1 MDLVGDED
9 GNIIG
14 SMEPEKDM
22 GLVSEDIERLTQR
35 NLPVSARNLIMMQ
48 KENQAL
54 RDRIK
59 EVRIILNKQVNDLQD
74 DLKMTKASN
83 ENELTRMK
91 IQYGKDLQVLEN
103 DYKSSSAL
111 VRQQVRQETEEEMET
126 LKKEQ
131 QREMEILKIEFEDQH
146 KSLVSQLEEAEKDKD
161 AYYHELQKLK
171 GHSNNMYEGG
181 FGTFTLAFENPFYQ
195 RLLAKQAEL

>member
-1 MDLVGDED
+1 MTQERQVLQSELADLRFELGDAQERQALLAERQTQPLHLDPDMDLVGDED

-111 VRQQVRQETEEEMET
+111 VRQQVR
-126 LKKEQ
+126 
-131 QREMEILKIEFEDQH
+131 
-146 KSLVSQLEEAEKDKD
+146 
-161 AYYHELQKLK
+161 
-171 GHSNNMYEGG
+171 
-181 FGTFTLAFENPFYQ
+181 
-195 RLLAKQAEL
+195 